1 MESTHLPWTELLTEE
16 RGDQIVGEAIK
27 TLEKI
32 GVAIE
37 NREAVERLAG
47 AGASVSNDGKRVF
60 IPESLVERSIDTAPE
75 RFTLFDRDGEPVA
88 SVGDDQV
95 IFDPGSA
102 AISIYDVNER
112 RSRKP
117 STRDVVEFVVVADRL
132 AAYDAQSTGV
142 VPNDVPYELAD
153 RFRLFLGLVY
163 SRKPIITGTF
173 TKDAFPVMLAML
185 TEVRG
190 GAQALKEKPL
200 AVFDCC
206 PSPPLMWSD
215 LTCQALMDCAA
226 NGVPAETV
234 SMPLAGATAPVTLA
248 GALVQHTAESLSGLV
263 IHQTVNPGAP
273 IVYGGAPAIFDMRK
287 GTTPLAAVETMMIE
301 MAYAQIGKSFALPVH
316 GYMALSDSKLP
327 DFQAGFETAMGA
339 TLAVL
344 SRVNVVSGPGML
356 DFSSCQSLEK
366 LVLDAEVCTVA
377 KRLIEGIRF
386 RDETAGFDV
395 LREITGRAGASFM
408 TAEHTRRYFR
418 EEMYYP
424 SGAVDRATYG
434 DWERAGKR
442 SAAQRAHAR
451 VAELLGEPKT
461 SVATQDLIDRLESII
476 TADARKHGLESLPE
490 WRVFLQRSG
499 SR

>member
-1 MESTHLPWTELLTEE
+1 MDNTHLPWTELLREE
-16 RGDQIVGEAIK
+16 RCDEIVAEAIE

-47 AGASVSNDGKRVF
+47 AGASVSDDGKRVF
-60 IPESLVERSIDTAPE
+60 MTESLVDRCIDTAPE
-75 RFTLFDRDGEPVA
+75 RFTLFDREGDPVA

-102 AISIYDVNER
+102 AISVYDFTEGR
-112 RSRKP
+112 ERKP
-117 STRDVVEFVVVADRL
+117 STRDVVDFVVVSDRL

-153 RFRLFLGLVY
+153 RFRLFLALVY
-163 SRKPIITGTF
+163 GRKPIITGTF

-190 GAQALKEKPL
+190 GAEKLQEKPF
-200 AVFDCC
+200 AIFDCC

-226 NGVPAETV
+226 HGIPAETV
-234 SMPLAGATAPVTLA
+234 SMPLSGATAPVTLA
-248 GALVQHTAESLSGLV
+248 GSLVQHTAESLSGLV

-273 IVYGGAPAIFDMRK
+273 FVYGGAPAIFDMRK
-287 GTTPLAAVETMMIE
+287 GTTPLAAIESIMIE

-316 GYMALSDSKLP
+316 GYMTLSDSKLP
-327 DFQAGFETAMGA
+327 DYQAGFETAMGA
-339 TLAVL
+339 TLAAL
-344 SRVNVVSGPGML
+344 SRMNVVSGPGML

-366 LVLDAEVCTVA
+366 LVLDSEVCAIA

-386 RDETAGFDV
+386 RDGTSGFDV
-395 LREITGRAGASFM
+395 LREIAGRPGASFI
-408 TAEHTRRYFR
+408 TAEHTRTHFR

-424 SGAVDRATYG
+424 SATVDRATYG
-434 DWERAGKR
+434 DWEKAGKK
-442 SAAQRAHAR
+442 SAADRAHAR
-451 VAELLGEPKT
+451 VTELLSDTT
-461 SVATQDLIDRLESII
+461 SSMAAQDLTHRLESII
-476 TADARKHGLESLPE
+476 AADARKHGIASLPA
-490 WRVFLQRSG
+490 WRVR
-499 SR
+499 